1 MAAKDNDDRKQDA
14 AAKEPMIDMS
24 QTAVKKMI
32 GDARERGYIT
42 YDQLNTVLPP
52 DQVSSDQIEDVMSML
67 SEMGIQVTEEHESEE
82 DKGPTDLVSTN
93 QNRDIALA
101 GANNEKLDR
110 TDDPV
115 RMYLREMGSVEL
127 LSREG
132 EIAIAKR
139 IEAGRKTM
147 IAGLCES
154 PLTFQAI
161 TIWRDEL
168 LSEDILLRDVIDLD
182 TTFGHH
188 MGEEEV
194 TPVVAPVV
202 QTEEATTASPV
213 LDADGNAIIIDDDDD
228 EDEGVN
234 LSLAAMEA
242 ALKPKVLETLDVIA
256 HDYALLSEMQDL
268 RIAATLDQAQSFS
281 DGSEKKYHLL
291 IHKVDHQKMLVSKF
305 CISIQLDHSYSVY
318 PCHYMIN

>member
-14 AAKEPMIDMS
+14 DANEPMIDMS
-24 QTAVKKMI
+24 QAAVKKMI

-82 DKGPTDLVSTN
+82 GEDKGPTDLVASN
-93 QNRDIALA
+93 QNRDVALA

-139 IEAGRKTM
+139 IEAGRNTM
-147 IAGLCES
+147 ILGLCES

-161 TIWRDEL
+161 T
-168 LSEDILLRDVIDLD
+168 
-182 TTFGHH
+182 
-188 MGEEEV
+188 
-194 TPVVAPVV
+194 
-202 QTEEATTASPV
+202 
-213 LDADGNAIIIDDDDD
+213 
-228 EDEGVN
+228 
-234 LSLAAMEA
+234 
-242 ALKPKVLETLDVIA
+242 
-256 HDYALLSEMQDL
+256 
-268 RIAATLDQAQSFS
+268 
-281 DGSEKKYHLL
+281 
-291 IHKVDHQKMLVSKF
+291 
-305 CISIQLDHSYSVY
+305 
-318 PCHYMIN
+318 

>member
-194 TPVVAPVV
+194 APIVATEAL
-202 QTEEATTASPV
+202 TEETSILASYLRISRLFASIEVKCVMP
-213 LDADGNAIIIDDDDD
+213 GWH
-228 EDEGVN
+228 
-234 LSLAAMEA
+234 SLAMVAAMSA
-242 ALKPKVLETLDVIA
+242 SHGLTRP
-256 HDYALLSEMQDL
+256 H
-268 RIAATLDQAQSFS
+268 
-281 DGSEKKYHLL
+281 
-291 IHKVDHQKMLVSKF
+291 
-305 CISIQLDHSYSVY
+305 
-318 PCHYMIN
+318 

>member
-14 AAKEPMIDMS
+14 DANEPMIDMS
-24 QTAVKKMI
+24 QAAVKKMI

-82 DKGPTDLVSTN
+82 DEDKGPTDLVASN
-93 QNRDIALA
+93 QNRDVALA

-139 IEAGRKTM
+139 IEAGRNTM
-147 IAGLCES
+147 ILGLCES

-168 LSEDILLRDVIDLD
+168 LSEDILLRDVIDLE

-188 MGEEEV
+188 MGEEEEA
-194 TPVVAPVV
+194 PVVAPWHH
-202 QTEEATTASPV
+202 
-213 LDADGNAIIIDDDDD
+213 G
-228 EDEGVN
+228 
-234 LSLAAMEA
+234 
-242 ALKPKVLETLDVIA
+242 KPC
-256 HDYALLSEMQDL
+256 QC
-268 RIAATLDQAQSFS
+268 R
-281 DGSEKKYHLL
+281 
-291 IHKVDHQKMLVSKF
+291 
-305 CISIQLDHSYSVY
+305 
-318 PCHYMIN
+318 P

>member
-1 MAAKDNDDRKQDA
+1 MAAKDSDDRKQDA
-14 AAKEPMIDMS
+14 AAKEPMIDIS

-32 GDARERGYIT
+32 ADARDRGYIT
-42 YDQLNTVLPP
+42 YDQLNNVLPP

-82 DKGPTDLVSTN
+82 EDKGPTDLVSTN
-93 QNRDIALA
+93 QNRDVALA

-139 IEAGRKTM
+139 IEAGRNTM

-168 LSEDILLRDVIDLD
+168 LSEDILLRDVIDLE
-182 TTFGHH
+182 TTFGDHL
-188 MGEEEV
+188 GEEGE
-194 TPVVAPVV
+194 APVV
-202 QTEEATTASPV
+202 VTNDAIETTNEASPE
-213 LDADGNAIIIDDDDD
+213 LDADGNPIIC
-228 EDEGVN
+228 
-234 LSLAAMEA
+234 
-242 ALKPKVLETLDVIA
+242 
-256 HDYALLSEMQDL
+256 LLYTSPSPRD
-268 RIAATLDQAQSFS
+268 
-281 DGSEKKYHLL
+281 
-291 IHKVDHQKMLVSKF
+291 
-305 CISIQLDHSYSVY
+305 
-318 PCHYMIN
+318 P